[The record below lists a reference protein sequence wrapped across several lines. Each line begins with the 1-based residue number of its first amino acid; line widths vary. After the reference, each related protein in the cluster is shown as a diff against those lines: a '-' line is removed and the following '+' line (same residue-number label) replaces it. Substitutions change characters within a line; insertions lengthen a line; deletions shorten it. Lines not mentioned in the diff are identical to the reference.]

1 MRKEISTQCA
11 LHAADLLIGLTRSLA
26 KHGFVFLVA
35 NVFRSQNKKR
45 SLREILIRDD
55 PMFASTA

>member
-1 MRKEISTQCA
+1 
-11 LHAADLLIGLTRSLA
+11 
-26 KHGFVFLVA
+26 LVA